1 MKLVTRRGPR
11 WLAARVRT
19 NMVIETTSKVMEIM
33 VEVRV
38 AMRLRAV
45 STPPLNSRQRWSMPG
60 GDNRGVSCSS
70 A

>member
-1 MKLVTRRGPR
+1 
-11 WLAARVRT
+11 
-19 NMVIETTSKVMEIM
+19 MVIETTSKVMEIM